1 LFLISS
7 LPTAAA
13 PVPTFDLI
21 LIRLLFFPFFCAW
34 EERGSERGESGER
47 GGWGE
52 REKGSARRKER
63 KRGVSKRVVGGGKP
77 LQTKETTKKGGL
89 DDLSEQS
96 HLFFFVVFS

>member
-1 LFLISS
+1 M
-7 LPTAAA
+7 
-13 PVPTFDLI
+13 
-21 LIRLLFFPFFCAW
+21 
-34 EERGSERGESGER
+34 RGRRGGASGER
-47 GGWGE
+47 AERAGGGGE

-96 HLFFFVVFS
+96 HLFFFVVFSWEREGAFSVFEPGQESEVNPKAKVDASD